1 MTLYQEVAGDGPAVV
16 LVHAG
21 ICDSRMWDPQWT
33 SFPRDHRTVRYDLRG
48 FGRSPLTPGPPADAR
63 DLAALLDG
71 LGVERAALVAASYGG
86 RVALELAVAR
96 PDLVELLVLAGAS
109 LPGHDW
115 SPALRDYFAQEEAAL
130 ERGDI
135 DAAVEASLR
144 TWVDG
149 SGRPAGAVDPTVRE
163 AVRRMQR
170 RAFELQLP
178 FADND
183 EEEENLEP
191 DWPDRLGKVQA
202 PALVLVG
209 DHDQP
214 DIHETARRLAG
225 ELPQARTATIAG
237 AAHLPSMERPAEFDR
252 LVLAFLAEHQGR

>member
-1 MTLYQEVAGDGPAVV
+1 MSLYQEVAGDGPPVV

-48 FGRSPLTPGPPADAR
+48 FGRSPLDAGLVAHAG

-71 LGVERAALVAASYGG
+71 LGVERAALVAASFGG
-86 RVALELAVAR
+86 QVALQLAVAR
-96 PDLVELLVLAGAS
+96 PDLVGLLVLAGAS

-115 SPALRDYFAQEEAAL
+115 SAAVRASFADEEAAL
-130 ERGDI
+130 ERGDL
-135 DAAVEASLR
+135 DAAVEANLR

-149 SGRPAGAVDPTVRE
+149 SGRPAGTVDPAVRE
-163 AVRRMQR
+163 AVARMQG

-178 FADND
+178 FEEDY
-183 EEEENLEP
+183 EEEDLEP
-191 DWPDRLGKVQA
+191 DWPKRLGTIQV
-202 PALVLVG
+202 PTLMLVG
-209 DHDQP
+209 EHDQP
-214 DIHETARRLAG
+214 DIHASAARLAG
-225 ELPQARTATIAG
+225 ELPLARTATVAS

-252 LVLAFLAEHQGR
+252 LVLAFLAEHQG